1 MLSPKFQLGVGT
13 GTIGYSAWIQNSVG
27 TTTYPLSLQP
37 LGGNVGIGT
46 TSPGS
51 ALEVKA
57 AAPVLTVNSAVANA
71 SSIVLQENGTTYA
84 RFRFDGN
91 NVDIGN
97 LYVNGATI
105 FNAGNAERARIDS
118 SGRLLV
124 GTSSAPEALPLAL
137 IFKLLVLL
145 MLNRL

>member
-1 MLSPKFQLGVGT
+1 
-13 GTIGYSAWIQNSVG
+13 
-27 TTTYPLSLQP
+27 
-37 LGGNVGIGT
+37 
-46 TSPGS
+46 
-51 ALEVKA
+51 
-57 AAPVLTVNSAVANA
+57 LTVNSAVANA

-124 GTSSAPEALPLAL
+124 GTSTARDNFSTQ
-137 IFKLLVLL
+137 VV
-145 MLNRL
+145 